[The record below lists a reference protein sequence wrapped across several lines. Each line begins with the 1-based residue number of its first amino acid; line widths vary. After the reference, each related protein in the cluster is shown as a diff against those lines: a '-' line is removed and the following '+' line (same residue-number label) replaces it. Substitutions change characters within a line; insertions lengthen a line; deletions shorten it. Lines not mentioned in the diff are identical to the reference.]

1 MAYSVYGVEIP
12 AAVRVSQ
19 SQVLSRT
26 KRRESGLT
34 WAETADND
42 HALNRAKL
50 GVHTF
55 FLKLQM
61 PHFPSDRWLDTVISL
76 PFLHGV
82 T

>member
-50 GVHTF
+50 EGSPHVL
-55 FLKLQM
+55 LKA
-61 PHFPSDRWLDTVISL
+61 PNAAFPE
-76 PFLHGV
+76 
-82 T
+82 